1 MAGPFIELTAPDTL
15 PGSQALDPAW
25 SPDDNYLAVGS
36 FAGEIGLYFY
46 KRVGD
51 ALQFLQR
58 YDANTTCWGSIWRD
72 DRTLYSARNG
82 SNGLAGFKREGDTLV
97 PFDLGP
103 VAQGIGTVLRL
114 ALDPSKRYLA
124 CSLPANSN
132 GNCLVFELDEN
143 GVPVSSIRPPGAATT
158 QAQHVAWSPDG
169 RYLAVP
175 QNWNDSTPGFTV
187 WKREGNNFTRLNV
200 STLNNHGYGVAFSP
214 DGRFFLV
221 SGPFGFVIYQRSG
234 DNFTSPRTDTSVPN
248 TYEMIYSR
256 DGRVLA
262 VIAQNA
268 FRIYDVDP
276 STHTLTHS
284 VDLFASNGGRA
295 EWSASGRFL
304 SGSRTQ
310 PPSLRAF
317 RDTSWSTAELPAIT
331 AAISAGSHRSSR
343 LQPVEVEIVARLI
356 YSTDIS
362 ASLPSVSASGSA
374 ELTEHEWIISPPF
387 LIETTHI
394 DVDVGE
400 ASYSYEIIADEVWS
414 PDIPIETL
422 HIDVE
427 IGHSTSHDEVPGIPY
442 LYSFCVLPS
451 FSAEGEGNYTS
462 RAKVDARFPA
472 LRTSGL
478 IKWPLELQAEIVFPH
493 IRSQIDVEVNLIG
506 VWADFT
512 LPSPVVTLN
521 AHVPLGVITDLR
533 MPAPRASG
541 SVSVPLGVLVD
552 ARLPST
558 VASGTVGFPGKI
570 SAEITLPKLLVA
582 AYADNPV
589 PDHYDVLLTA
599 RMPAPQ
605 ATVEVDM
612 PLWFDLDARL
622 PSVRTTGDVD
632 VPLVLLGDLTLGVI
646 RVSGSLGATV
656 KIDAN
661 VTLPELRVDSAG
673 GYPIDGQADLILP
686 SPEAQGHISIFYS
699 LRGHVILPALTASAS
714 LALRYSVAVDARL
727 QGVESSARLR
737 ASYRLLSDPILPDL
751 SSDGFVRLS
760 YGSRISATLPRLSAL
775 VLVNSRMNVGSGI
788 RMGAGLKGTFSVG
801 STILF
806 GRADNYRIG

>member
-15 PGSQALDPAW
+15 PGNQALDPAW

-36 FAGEIGLYFY
+36 FSGETGLYFY

-58 YDANTTCWGSIWRD
+58 YDANTTCFGSIWRD
-72 DRTLYSARNG
+72 DRTLYSARAG

-103 VAQGIGTVLRL
+103 VAQGTGEVLRL

-143 GVPVSSIRPPGAATT
+143 GVPVNRIRPPGAATLR
-158 QAQHVAWSPDG
+158 AEHVAWSPDG

-175 QNWNDSTPGFTV
+175 QDYNISTPGFTI

-200 STLNNHGYGVAFSP
+200 EKLNNRGYGVAFSP

-221 SGPFGFVIYQRSG
+221 SGGFGVRLYQRSG
-234 DNFTSPRTDTSVPN
+234 DNFTYLRAEIGTPN
-248 TYEMIYSR
+248 TYETIYSR

-268 FRIYDVDP
+268 FQIYDVDP
-276 STHTLTHS
+276 STHTLTPS
-284 VDLFASNGGRA
+284 VNLFTSNGGRA
-295 EWSASGRFL
+295 EWSASCRFL

-331 AAISAGSHRSSR
+331 AAISAGSGIGR
-343 LQPVEVEIVARLI
+343 LQSVEVEIIARLI

-374 ELTEHEWIISPPF
+374 ELTEHEWILSPPF

-400 ASYSYEIIADEVWS
+400 ASYSYEIIADEAWF

-427 IGHSTSHDEVPGIPY
+427 IGHSTSHDEVSGIPY

-493 IRSQIDVEVNLIG
+493 IRGQIDVEVNLIG

-541 SVSVPLGVLVD
+541 SVSVPLGVLGD

-558 VASGTVGFPGKI
+558 VVSSTVGFPGKI
-570 SAEITLPKLLVA
+570 SAEITLPTLLVA

-589 PDHYDVLLTA
+589 PDHYDVWLTA

-605 ATVEVDM
+605 ASVEVDM
-612 PLWFDLDARL
+612 PLWFDLEARL

-632 VPLVLLGDLTLGVI
+632 VPLALLGDLALGVI
-646 RVSGSLGATV
+646 RVSGRLGTTN

-661 VTLPELRVDSAG
+661 VILPKLRVDSAG

-686 SPEAQGHISIFYS
+686 SPEAQGHLSIFYS

-788 RMGAGLKGTFSVG
+788 RMRTGLKGTFSVG